1 MKKSIFLLFVIFST
15 SQFFGQDMTGS
26 QLLEKAIEYHDPN
39 GNWSTFSGTFNVTMK
54 TPTKSD
60 RHSMIRVDLPNEYFN
75 FFATQNKTSYG
86 YILDKEKCQIY
97 YNSNIATDKEKT
109 ANKLSCERAKMY
121 QNYYTYLYGLP
132 MKLKDAGTIIHEK
145 VALKKFKE
153 KNYLV
158 LKVSYEKEVGE
169 DTWYF
174 YFDPSTYAMEVYQFY
189 HEEEKN
195 DGEFILLSGLEI
207 VNGIKMPKKRAWYYN
222 KGEKYLG
229 TDILTVGQRFD

>member
-1 MKKSIFLLFVIFST
+1 MKKSFTILLVVLSI
-15 SQFFGQDMTGS
+15 SQFFGQEMTGL
-26 QLLEKAIEYHDPN
+26 QLLEKAIKFHDPN
-39 GNWSTFSGTFNVTMK
+39 GNWATFSGTFNVTMK

-60 RHSMIRVDLPNEYFN
+60 RNSIISLDLPNEYFQLFVN
-75 FFATQNKTSYG
+75 QDNISYE
-86 YILDKEKCQIY
+86 YTLRNQKCNIN
-97 YNSNIATDKEKT
+97 YNGHIATDEEKT

-132 MKLKDAGTIIHEK
+132 MKLKDPGTIIHKK
-145 VALKKFKE
+145 VAQKKFKG
-153 KNYLV
+153 KDYLV

-195 DGEFILLSGLEI
+195 DGEFILLSDLEM
-207 VNGIKMPKKRAWYYN
+207 VNGIKMPKNRAWYYN
-222 KGEKYLG
+222 KEEKYLG
-229 TDILTVGQRFD
+229 TDFLSVGQRFD

>member
-15 SQFFGQDMTGS
+15 SQFFGQEMTGS

-39 GNWSTFSGTFNVTMK
+39 GNWATFSGTFNVTMK
-54 TPTKSD
+54 TSTKSD
-60 RHSMIRVDLPNEYFN
+60 RHSMIRIDLPNEN
-75 FFATQNKTSYG
+75 FYLYAIQDKTSYQ
-86 YILDKEKCQIY
+86 YILESQKCNI
-97 YNSNIATDKEKT
+97 NFNGHIATEKEKT
-109 ANKLSCERAKMY
+109 ANNLSCERAKMY

-132 MKLKDAGTIIHEK
+132 MKLKDTGTIIHEK

-174 YFDPSTYAMEVYQFY
+174 YFDPLTYAMEVYQFY

-195 DGEFILLSGLEI
+195 DGEFILLSGLET
-207 VNGIKMPKKRAWYYN
+207 VKRIKMPKKRAWYYN

-229 TDILTVGQRFD
+229 TDFLSVAQRYD

>member
-15 SQFFGQDMTGS
+15 SQFFGQNMKGS

-39 GNWSTFSGTFNVTMK
+39 GNWSTFSGTFNITMK
-54 TPTKSD
+54 THTKSD

-75 FFATQNKTSYG
+75 LFATQDKTSYG

-97 YNSNIATDKEKT
+97 YNSNIATEEEKI
-109 ANKLSCERAKMY
+109 ANNLSCERAKMY
-121 QNYYTYLYGLP
+121 QDYYTYLYGLP
-132 MKLKDAGTIIHEK
+132 MKLKDAGTIIHNK
-145 VALKKFKE
+145 VVLKKFKG
-153 KNYLV
+153 KDYLV

-174 YFDPSTYAMEVYQFY
+174 YFDPLTYAMEVYQFY

-195 DGEFILLSGLEI
+195 DGEFILLSGLET
-207 VNGIKMPKKRAWYYN
+207 VKRIKMPKKRAWYYN

-229 TDILTVGQRFD
+229 TDFLSVGQRYD

>member
-15 SQFFGQDMTGS
+15 SQFFGQEMTGL
-26 QLLEKAIEYHDPN
+26 QLLEKAIEYHDPD
-39 GNWSTFSGTFNVTMK
+39 GNWATFSGTFNVTMK

-60 RHSMIRVDLPNEYFN
+60 RHSIIRVDLPNEYFN
-75 FFATQNKTSYG
+75 LFATQDKTSYG

-97 YNSNIATDKEKT
+97 YNSSIATEDEKI
-109 ANKLSCERAKMY
+109 ANNLSCERAKMY
-121 QNYYTYLYGLP
+121 QDYYTYLYGLP
-132 MKLKDAGTIIHEK
+132 MKLKDPGTIIHNK
-145 VALKKFKE
+145 VVLKKFKG
-153 KNYLV
+153 KDYLV

-174 YFDPSTYAMEVYQFY
+174 YFDPLTYAMEVYQFY

-195 DGEFILLSGLEI
+195 DGEFILLSGLDT
-207 VNGIKMPKKRAWYYN
+207 VNGVKMPKKRSWYYN

-229 TDILTVGQRFD
+229 TDFLSVGQRYD

>member
-15 SQFFGQDMTGS
+15 SQFFGQDITGS

-39 GNWSTFSGTFNVTMK
+39 GNWATFSGTFNLTMK

-60 RHSMIRVDLPNEYFN
+60 RNSMISLDLPNELFQL
-75 FFATQNKTSYG
+75 FAAQDKISYQ
-86 YILDKEKCQIY
+86 YILEGQKCNIY
-97 YNSNIATDKEKT
+97 YNGHMATEDEKIK
-109 ANKLSCERAKMY
+109 NNLNCKRAKMY
-121 QNYYTYLYGLP
+121 QNSYTYLYELQ
-132 MKLKDAGTIIHEK
+132 MKLKDPGTIIHEK
-145 VALKKFKE
+145 VVLKKFKG
-153 KNYLV
+153 KDYLV

-174 YFDPSTYAMEVYQFY
+174 YFDTSTYAMKIYQFY

-195 DGEFILLSGLEI
+195 DGEFILLSGLDT

-229 TDILTVGQRFD
+229 TDFLSVGQRYD

>member
-39 GNWSTFSGTFNVTMK
+39 GNWETFSGTFNITMK

-75 FFATQNKTSYG
+75 LFATQDKTSYG

-97 YNSNIATDKEKT
+97 YNSNIATEEEKT

-145 VALKKFKE
+145 VALQKFKE

-195 DGEFILLSGLEI
+195 DGEFILLSGIEI

-229 TDILTVGQRFD
+229 TDFLTIGQRYD

>member
-15 SQFFGQDMTGS
+15 CQFFGQEMKGS

-39 GNWSTFSGTFNVTMK
+39 GNWATFSGTFNVTMK
-54 TPTKSD
+54 IPTKSD
-60 RHSMIRVDLPNEYFN
+60 RHSIISLDLLHEYFQLYVIQDN
-75 FFATQNKTSYG
+75 ISYE
-86 YILDKEKCQIY
+86 YTLDKQNCNIN
-97 YNSNIATDKEKT
+97 YNEHIATEEEKT
-109 ANKLSCERAKMY
+109 ANNLSCERAKMY
-121 QNYYTYLYGLP
+121 QNYYSYLYGLP

-145 VALKKFKE
+145 VVLKKFKG
-153 KNYLV
+153 KDYLV
-158 LKVSYEKEVGE
+158 LKASYEKEVGE

-174 YFDPSTYAMEVYQFY
+174 YFDSTTYAMEVYQFY

-229 TDILTVGQRFD
+229 TDFLSVAQRYD

>member
-26 QLLEKAIEYHDPN
+26 QLLEKAIEYHDPD

-75 FFATQNKTSYG
+75 LFATQDKTSYG

-97 YNSNIATDKEKT
+97 YNSNIATDEEKT

-174 YFDPSTYAMEVYQFY
+174 YFDPLTYAMEVYQFY

-195 DGEFILLSGLEI
+195 DGEFILLSGLET
-207 VNGIKMPKKRAWYYN
+207 VKWIKMPKKRAWYYN

>member
-15 SQFFGQDMTGS
+15 SQFFGQNMTGS

-39 GNWSTFSGTFNVTMK
+39 GNWETFSGTLNITMK
-54 TPTKSD
+54 IPTKSD
-60 RHSMIRVDLPNEYFN
+60 RHSMIRVDLPNE
-75 FFATQNKTSYG
+75 FFQLFGNQNNISYEYTLENQKCNINYNGHMAT
-86 YILDKEKCQIY
+86 EE
-97 YNSNIATDKEKT
+97 EKT
-109 ANKLSCERAKMY
+109 ANNLSCERAKMY

-132 MKLKDAGTIIHEK
+132 MKL
-145 VALKKFKE
+145 

-195 DGEFILLSGLEI
+195 DGEFILLSGLET
-207 VNGIKMPKKRAWYYN
+207 VNGIKMPKKRIWYYN

-229 TDILTVGQRFD
+229 TDILTVVQSFD

>member
-15 SQFFGQDMTGS
+15 SQFFGQEMTGL

-39 GNWSTFSGTFNVTMK
+39 GNWSTFSGTFNITMK
-54 TPTKSD
+54 THTKSD

-75 FFATQNKTSYG
+75 LFATQDKTSYG

-97 YNSNIATDKEKT
+97 YNSNIATEEEKT

-174 YFDPSTYAMEVYQFY
+174 YFDPFTYAMEVYQFY

-195 DGEFILLSGLEI
+195 DGEFVLLSGLET

>member
-15 SQFFGQDMTGS
+15 SQFFGQEMTGL

-39 GNWSTFSGTFNVTMK
+39 GNWATFSGTFNVTMK

-75 FFATQNKTSYG
+75 LFATQDKTSYG

-97 YNSNIATDKEKT
+97 YNSSIATEDEKI
-109 ANKLSCERAKMY
+109 ANNLSCERAKMY
-121 QNYYTYLYGLP
+121 QDYYTYLYGLP
-132 MKLKDAGTIIHEK
+132 MKLKDPGTIIHNK
-145 VALKKFKE
+145 VVLKKFKG
-153 KNYLV
+153 KDYLV

-174 YFDPSTYAMEVYQFY
+174 YFDPLTYAMEVYQFY

-195 DGEFILLSGLEI
+195 DGEFILLSGLDT
-207 VNGIKMPKKRAWYYN
+207 VNGVKMPKKRAWYYN

-229 TDILTVGQRFD
+229 TDFLSVGQRYD

>member
-39 GNWSTFSGTFNVTMK
+39 GNWATFSGTFNVTMK
-54 TPTKSD
+54 TSTKSD
-60 RHSMIRVDLPNEYFN
+60 RHSIIRVDLPNEYFN
-75 FFATQNKTSYG
+75 LFATQDKTSYG

-97 YNSNIATDKEKT
+97 YNSNIATEEEKT

-132 MKLKDAGTIIHEK
+132 MKLKDDGTIIHEK

-195 DGEFILLSGLEI
+195 DGEFILLSGLET
-207 VNGIKMPKKRAWYYN
+207 VNEIKMPKKRAWYYN

-229 TDILTVGQRFD
+229 TDILTVGQRYD

>member
-15 SQFFGQDMTGS
+15 SQFFGQEMTGL
-26 QLLEKAIEYHDPN
+26 QLLEKAIEYHDPD

-75 FFATQNKTSYG
+75 LFATQDKTSYG

-97 YNSNIATDKEKT
+97 YNSNIATEEEKT
-109 ANKLSCERAKMY
+109 ANNLSCERAKMY
-121 QNYYTYLYGLP
+121 QDYYTYLYGLP
-132 MKLKDAGTIIHEK
+132 MKLKDAGTIIHNK
-145 VALKKFKE
+145 VVLKKFKG
-153 KNYLV
+153 KDYLV

-174 YFDPSTYAMEVYQFY
+174 YFDPLTYAMEVYQFY

-195 DGEFILLSGLEI
+195 DGEFILLSGLET
-207 VNGIKMPKKRAWYYN
+207 VKGIKMPKKRAWYYN

-229 TDILTVGQRFD
+229 TDFLSVGQRYD

>member
-39 GNWSTFSGTFNVTMK
+39 GNWSTFSGTFSITMK

-75 FFATQNKTSYG
+75 LFATQDKTSYG

-97 YNSNIATDKEKT
+97 YNSNIATEEEKT

-189 HEEEKN
+189 HEEDKN
-195 DGEFILLSGLEI
+195 DGEFILLSGVEI

>member
-15 SQFFGQDMTGS
+15 SQFFGQDITGS

-39 GNWSTFSGTFNVTMK
+39 GNWETFSGTFN
-54 TPTKSD
+54 
-60 RHSMIRVDLPNEYFN
+60 I
-75 FFATQNKTSYG
+75 FATQDKTSYS

-97 YNSNIATDKEKT
+97 YNSNIATEEEKT

-145 VALKKFKE
+145 VALQKFKE

-195 DGEFILLSGLEI
+195 DGEFILLSGIEI
-207 VNGIKMPKKRAWYYN
+207 VNGIKMPKKRSWYYN

-229 TDILTVGQRFD
+229 TDFLSIGQRYD